1 MAQLRL
7 LCDFAL
13 MPKSSAA
20 ARHRA
25 RLATMVI
32 TVLVMFGQVVLEIGV
47 PFSNILR
54 LINLVLLPFVLYLA
68 WRFRS
73 QLESNIPFIWHD
85 AHASNCL
92 LTAMFYAIVVF
103 HLFPL
108 LLQGSAE
115 ELVESLLLNVAGYF
129 TVYLPLLERAFFP
142 TALISLYG
150 VIASTL
156 VLKAGV
162 QLTTGMWQQVLAQPI
177 FATVTRLVIFKLD
190 WASPLQKILEANP
203 PRRQPSSLPHF
214 EALIDIAS
222 SREGRQSLRRVLCVY
237 RLRQDKKEELVAQFI
252 WMYHAMVTWRLPR
265 NALQAIRPQVQKQ
278 PE

>member
-1 MAQLRL
+1 
-7 LCDFAL
+7 
-13 MPKSSAA
+13 
-20 ARHRA
+20 
-25 RLATMVI
+25 MVI

-162 QLTTGMWQQVLAQPI
+162 QLTTG
-177 FATVTRLVIFKLD
+177 
-190 WASPLQKILEANP
+190 
-203 PRRQPSSLPHF
+203 
-214 EALIDIAS
+214 ALIDIAS

-252 WMYHAMVTWRLPR
+252 WMYHAMVTWYWVPPFVKEKRFHNWLTEARDWCVSR
-265 NALQAIRPQVQKQ
+265 NRFWGT
-278 PE
+278 